1 MATKK
6 RKKKS
11 ARINNMLLRILLV
24 TVLIVIGAFGWNIYQ
39 ISKSGTDTSTKETDK
54 VKSEYSNKY
63 YTIENNPTS
72 LDKKY
77 FKELNA
83 AVEAG
88 DKTEISSDLVKCFV
102 TEYYTWKNKSGTYD
116 IGGIQYIFTDRQ
128 SDFASYTRNG
138 YYADMDLYISQ
149 LGSSKLM
156 QVSDVQIT
164 DATQAEDMTVLN
176 ANGEEVT
183 YPCITVTA
191 TWTYD
196 AGSMD
201 LSEAQTSGTF
211 QVIDHDGRMEIASIQ

>member
-24 TVLIVIGAFGWNIYQ
+24 TVLVVIGAFGWNIYQ

-77 FKELNA
+77 FKELNT
-83 AVEAG
+83 AVESG

>member
-24 TVLIVIGAFGWNIYQ
+24 TVLVVIGAFGWNIYQ
-39 ISKSGTDTSTKETDK
+39 ISKNGTDTNTKETDK

-77 FKELNA
+77 FKELNT
-83 AVEAG
+83 AVESG

>member
-24 TVLIVIGAFGWNIYQ
+24 TVLVVIGAFGWNIYQ